1 MGLKA
6 DVKVSQ
12 VKANWRIIKNINF
25 AFNPITFKMHLLK
38 LDDLFIRFIDLSSF
52 VNIQKIL

>member
-38 LDDLFIRFIDLSSF
+38 PTTIIKSASKLH
-52 VNIQKIL
+52 